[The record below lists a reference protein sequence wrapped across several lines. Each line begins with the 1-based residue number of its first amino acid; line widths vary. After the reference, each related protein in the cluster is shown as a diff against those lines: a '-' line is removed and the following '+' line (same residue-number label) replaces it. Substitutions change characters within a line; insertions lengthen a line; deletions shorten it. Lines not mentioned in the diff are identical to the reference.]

1 MINSRI
7 IFRAFVSSVI
17 LMLLSISMLVGT
29 TFAWMSETVELS
41 DNTIVAGNLDIELCY
56 HNGNSFVPLSDDNIF
71 DDRPWEPGLEKITY
85 LRIRNIGN
93 IDISYLFSLRTIVEL
108 PGTNTRG
115 EGFRLSDYINVSY
128 VPYDPNNMEFS
139 VYEALDSA
147 KSLKIGE
154 GYSADGIIG
163 TDDSLYIAIVAS
175 IPNSAAADINYIRQ
189 ADSPTIVLGINLLAK
204 SIEPVE

>member
-29 TFAWMSETVELS
+29 TFAWMTETVEIS
-41 DNTIVAGNLDIELCY
+41 DNTIVTGNLDIELCY
-56 HNGNSFVPLSDDNIF
+56 HNGNAFVPLSDDNIF

-147 KSLKIGE
+147 ESLKIGD

-204 SIEPVE
+204 SIESVE

>member
-17 LMLLSISMLVGT
+17 LMLVSISMLVGT
-29 TFAWMSETVELS
+29 TFAWMTETVEIS

-56 HNGNSFVPLSDDNIF
+56 HNGNSFVPLSDENIF

-85 LRIRNIGN
+85 LRIRNIGS

-147 KSLKIGE
+147 KSLKIGD

-204 SIEPVE
+204 SIESVE

>member
-1 MINSRI
+1 MVNSRI

-29 TFAWMSETVELS
+29 TYAWMTETIDVNE
-41 DNTIVAGNLDIELCY
+41 NTIVAGNLDVELCY
-56 HNGNSFVPLSDDNIF
+56 YNGNAFVPVSDDNIF
-71 DDRPWEPGLEKITY
+71 DGRPWEPGLEKITY

-108 PGTNTRG
+108 PGTNIYG
-115 EGFRLSDYINVSY
+115 EGFRLSDYMNVSY
-128 VPYDPNNMEFS
+128 VPYDPDNMELS

-147 KSLKIGE
+147 ESFGIGD
-154 GYSADGIIG
+154 GYSTDGIIC

-175 IPNSAAADINYIRQ
+175 IPNSAAVDINYIRQ

-204 SIEPVE
+204 SIESVE

>member
-7 IFRAFVSSVI
+7 IFRAFVLSVI

-29 TFAWMSETVELS
+29 TFAWMTETVEIS

-56 HNGNSFVPLSDDNIF
+56 HNGNSFVPLSDENIF

-85 LRIRNIGN
+85 LRIRNIGS

-115 EGFRLSDYINVSY
+115 EGCRLSDYINVSY

-147 KSLKIGE
+147 KSLKIGD

-204 SIEPVE
+204 SIESVE

>member
-17 LMLLSISMLVGT
+17 LMLVSISMLVGT
-29 TFAWMSETVELS
+29 TFAWMTETVEIS
-41 DNTIVAGNLDIELCY
+41 DNTIVAGNLDVELCY
-56 HNGNSFVPLSDDNIF
+56 HNGNSFVPLSDENIF
-71 DDRPWEPGLEKITY
+71 DDRPWEPGLEKISY
-85 LRIRNIGN
+85 LRIRNIGS

-147 KSLKIGE
+147 KSLKIGD

-204 SIEPVE
+204 SIESVE